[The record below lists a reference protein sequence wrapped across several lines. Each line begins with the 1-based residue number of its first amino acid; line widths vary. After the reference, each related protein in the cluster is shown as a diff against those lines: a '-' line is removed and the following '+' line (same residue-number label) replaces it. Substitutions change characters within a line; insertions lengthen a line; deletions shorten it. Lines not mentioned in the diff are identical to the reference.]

1 MEIISETKNNDSLS
15 NGLVIAIITS
25 VIGIIVYYVA
35 PSMMGSTVFGIG
47 LGLLTLVIYILFTL
61 DLRKK
66 RGGYWTFREA
76 LKEIF
81 LMAFIAGIVG
91 ILINLFFYK
100 LIEPDAYS
108 KISGYV
114 VDGMVSSYEKM
125 GMSQEQIDSIVPE
138 MERSLKSQFDPSA
151 LDLAKNLGI
160 AILIEFIMSLV
171 FAAIF
176 KKNPPIFVADEDE

>member
-1 MEIISETKNNDSLS
+1 
-15 NGLVIAIITS
+15 
-25 VIGIIVYYVA
+25 
-35 PSMMGSTVFGIG
+35 
-47 LGLLTLVIYILFTL
+47 
-61 DLRKK
+61 
-66 RGGYWTFREA
+66 
-76 LKEIF
+76 
-81 LMAFIAGIVG
+81 MAFIAGIVG